1 MAKTRTADGVNIEY
15 VSRGQGK
22 AILFIHGWP
31 CSHRVWDCQLH
42 ALQEH
47 YQCVA
52 LDLRGM
58 GHSEKADCAYTFG
71 EFASDIRHLIKT
83 LKLQDVTLVG
93 WSMGVS
99 VTLEYMA
106 NYQDDG
112 DVGRIVLI
120 NGPIKLIR
128 SDDWSF
134 GIEKNECMEYINGM
148 VEEPINGRRK
158 FAESNLLNPTQAE
171 IDFLFNISMQTPL
184 DIAMKAV
191 NNQLK
196 LDHRETLKSINVP
209 CLAMQSD
216 QDFYPVELGRYIAD
230 TVPEGAL
237 HVFEGCGHS
246 VQLQNYAKFNDA
258 LVEFVEGRGAS

>member
-1 MAKTRTADGVNIEY
+1 MAKMLTPDGVEIDY

-22 AILFIHGWP
+22 PILFIHGWP
-31 CSHRVWDCQLH
+31 CSQRVWDCQLH
-42 ALQEH
+42 ALQDS
-47 YQCVA
+47 YQCIA

-58 GHSEKADCAYTFG
+58 GHSEKADCAYNFT
-71 EFASDIRHLIKT
+71 EFAADIRHLIKT
-83 LKLQDVTLVG
+83 LALKDVTLVG

-106 NYQDDG
+106 NYQDDE

-120 NGPIKLIR
+120 NGPIKLIQTE
-128 SDDWSF
+128 DWPY
-134 GIEKNECMEYINGM
+134 GIERNECMQYINAL
-148 VEEPINGRRK
+148 VEEPVEGRRS

-191 NNQLK
+191 TNQLE
-196 LDHRETLKSINVP
+196 LDHRAALASVKVP

-216 QDFYPVELGRYIAD
+216 QDFYPVELGKYITD
-230 TVPEGAL
+230 TAPQGSL

-246 VQLQNYAKFNDA
+246 VQLQNFGIFNKA
-258 LVEFVEGRGAS
+258 LTDFISKTQ

>member
-1 MAKTRTADGVNIEY
+1 MAKTITADGVEIDY
-15 VSRGQGK
+15 VSRGHGK

-31 CSHRVWDCQLH
+31 CSQRVWDCQIH
-42 ALQEH
+42 ALQDR
-47 YQCVA
+47 YRCVA

-71 EFASDIRHLIKT
+71 EFAADIRHLIKT
-83 LKLQDVTLVG
+83 LELQDVTLVG

-120 NGPIKLIR
+120 NGPIKLIS
-128 SDDWSF
+128 SDDWAF
-134 GIEKNECMEYINGM
+134 GIEKKECMQYINAL
-148 VEEPINGRRK
+148 VEDPINGRRN
-158 FAESNLLNPTQAE
+158 FSASNLLNPTQAE

-191 NNQLK
+191 TNQMD
-196 LDHRETLKSINVP
+196 LDHRQALESVRVP

-216 QDFYPVELGRYIAD
+216 QDFYPVELGRYIAE
-230 TVPEGAL
+230 TAQQGSL
-237 HVFEGCGHS
+237 HIFEGCGHS
-246 VQLQNYAKFNDA
+246 VQLQNY
-258 LVEFVEGRGAS
+258 

>member
-1 MAKTRTADGVNIEY
+1 MAKTITADGVELDY

-22 AILFIHGWP
+22 PIIFIHGWP
-31 CSHRVWDCQLH
+31 CSQRVWDCQLH
-42 ALQEH
+42 ALQDR
-47 YQCVA
+47 YRCIA

-58 GHSEKADCAYTFG
+58 GHSEKADCEYSFA

-83 LKLQDVTLVG
+83 LDLHDVTLVG

-112 DVGRIVLI
+112 DVSRIVLI
-120 NGPIKLIR
+120 NGPIKLI
-128 SDDWSF
+128 SADDWAY
-134 GIEKNECMEYINGM
+134 GIEREECMQYINSL
-148 VEEPINGRRK
+148 VEEPVIGRRN
-158 FAESNLLNPTQAE
+158 FAASNLYYPSEAE

-191 NNQLK
+191 TNQIE
-196 LDHRETLKSINVP
+196 LDHRPVLKTLRVP

-216 QDFYPVELGRYIAD
+216 KDFYPVDLGRYIANSA
-230 TVPEGAL
+230 PQGSL
-237 HVFEGCGHS
+237 HVFENCGHS
-246 VQLQNYAKFNDA
+246 VQIQNYDIFNKVLSGFIPA
-258 LVEFVEGRGAS
+258 